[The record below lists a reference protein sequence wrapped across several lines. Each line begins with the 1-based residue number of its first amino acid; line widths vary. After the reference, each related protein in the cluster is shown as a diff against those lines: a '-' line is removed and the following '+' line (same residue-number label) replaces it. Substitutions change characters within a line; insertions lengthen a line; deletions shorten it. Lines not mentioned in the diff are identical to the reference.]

1 MNRGDARMEIS
12 RLRRSAA
19 LAIGLGLAAATA
31 WAGTL
36 TVRPG
41 VPTVGGLARYTGS
54 HGLEVNVAVPDRS
67 ATFVQSNHPSAEA
80 TYRVRFSANL
90 RGLTMSE
97 GEELDLFAAYD
108 GADPTPP
115 ATSGNAL
122 LRIVVRRSGGR
133 NVLTAFARRDNGTEA
148 EIPAAITL
156 ANGWRV
162 VELDWA
168 KATAAGANNGRLGLW
183 VDGTAR
189 TGLTGLDNDASSL
202 NYARWGTVN
211 SVDPGTSGVLKLDDF
226 ASQRTGY
233 IGPMSVFGDVP
244 STQFYWPHVQGLY
257 AAEITSGC
265 GAGAFCPNSN
275 VNRAEMAVFLLRG
288 QRGPEFAPPPATG
301 IFTDVATTFW
311 AAPWIEQLYRD
322 GLTGGCSSN
331 PLQYCPNSNVNRAEM
346 AVFLLKAK
354 YGAGYTPPPAT
365 GDFADVPVSFWAA
378 PWIEQLAAEGIT
390 SGCGTNPL
398 RYCPNDPVTRWQMA
412 VFLVQTFGLPTQQ
425 VGP

>member
-1 MNRGDARMEIS
+1 MEIS

-19 LAIGLGLAAATA
+19 LAIALGLAGATA

-41 VPTVGGLARYTGS
+41 VPSVGGLARYTGS
-54 HGLEVNVAVPDRS
+54 HGLEVNVAVPDRNAS
-67 ATFVQSNHPSAEA
+67 FVQSNHPSAEA
-80 TYRVRFSANL
+80 TYRVRFTVNL
-90 RGLTMSE
+90 RGLTMGE

-122 LRIVVRRSGGR
+122 LRAVVRRSGGVK
-133 NVLTAFARRDNGTEA
+133 VLSVFVRRDNGTEA
-148 EIPAAITL
+148 EIPAAVSL

-168 KATAAGANNGRLGLW
+168 KATAAGVNNGRLGLW

-189 TGLTGLDNDASSL
+189 TGLTGLDNDASGI

-211 SVDPGTSGVLKLDDF
+211 GVDAGTSGTILLDDF

-233 IGPMSVFGDVP
+233 IGPMSVFSDVP
-244 STQFYWPHVQGLY
+244 STHPLWGFIQGLY
-257 AAEITSGC
+257 SAEVTAGC
-265 GAGAFCPNSN
+265 GGTSFCPTSN

-288 QRGPEFAPPPATG
+288 GRGPDYTPPAATG
-301 IFTDVATTFW
+301 IFSDVATTFW
-311 AAPWIEQLYRD
+311 AAPWIEQLYAD
-322 GLTGGCSSN
+322 GLTGGCATS
-331 PLQYCPNSNVNRAEM
+331 PLRYCPSNTVNRAEM

-354 YGAGYTPPPAT
+354 YGAAYTPPPAT

-390 SGCGTNPL
+390 AGCGGGN
-398 RYCPNDPVTRWQMA
+398 YCPGNPVTREQMA
-412 VFLVQTFGLPTQQ
+412 VFLVRTFNLPTQQ